1 MFSRVVSPFEPVQA
15 RVNRPSSRESLL
27 NWILRCVVFDLI
39 FVSDDL
45 IISIIDA
52 LCSDMFI
59 NKYLRCYKL

>member
-15 RVNRPSSRESLL
+15 RVNRSSSRESLL
-27 NWILRCVVFDLI
+27 NWILQCVVFDLI